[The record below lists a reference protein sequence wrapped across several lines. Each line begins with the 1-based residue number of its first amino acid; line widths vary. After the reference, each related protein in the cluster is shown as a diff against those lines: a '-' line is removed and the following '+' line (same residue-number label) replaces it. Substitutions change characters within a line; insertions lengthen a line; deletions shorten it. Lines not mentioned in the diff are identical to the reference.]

1 MKTDQSISISN
12 RLFIESTMNIS
23 TSLIYRILVPKF
35 IRKIIRAKHLRKT
48 ILNHYANLPETP
60 TKEILD
66 VLEYLKS
73 NPIAVFPYDFQNK
86 YIAENIEVL
95 DDKVKGLRYVML
107 NGRKLYFKKRWSK
120 RRIRHSFNELTKEQD
135 PKSPHCYLNDQFL
148 IEDGEVLV
156 DIGVAEGNFALEA
169 VEKASRI
176 IMFETDVEWI
186 EALKATFEPWKDKVL
201 IVNKFVS
208 DITNSKNTTLDD
220 FIKPDEK
227 ITFLKIDVDGAES
240 RLMKGCK
247 RILAE
252 QKPLKLAICTY
263 HKHQDEE
270 EFNSLLIR
278 NGFETTHSDGFILF
292 YYDKKMKAPYLR
304 RGLIRAT
311 KKG

>member
-1 MKTDQSISISN
+1 
-12 RLFIESTMNIS
+12 MNIS
-23 TSLIYRILVPKF
+23 NSLIYRILIPKF
-35 IRKIIRAKHLRKT
+35 IRKIILAKHLRNA
-48 ILNHYANLPETP
+48 ILNYYANLPEQP
-60 TKEILD
+60 SDEIRE
-66 VLEYLKS
+66 VLEYLKF

-107 NGRKLYFKKRWSK
+107 NGKRLYFKKRWSK
-120 RRIRHSFNELTKEQD
+120 KRIRHSFNELTKEQD
-135 PKSPHCYLNDQFL
+135 PKSPHRYLNEQFK

-186 EALKATFEPWKDKVL
+186 EALNATFEPWKDKVL

-208 DITNSKNTTLDD
+208 DITNYSNTTLDD
-220 FIKPDEK
+220 FIGPEEK

-263 HKHQDEE
+263 HKQNDAE
-270 EFNSLLIR
+270 EFKSLLIR

>member
-1 MKTDQSISISN
+1 
-12 RLFIESTMNIS
+12 
-23 TSLIYRILVPKF
+23 
-35 IRKIIRAKHLRKT
+35 
-48 ILNHYANLPETP
+48 LNE
-60 TKEILD
+60 
-66 VLEYLKS
+66 
-73 NPIAVFPYDFQNK
+73 Q
-86 YIAENIEVL
+86 
-95 DDKVKGLRYVML
+95 
-107 NGRKLYFKKRWSK
+107 FK
-120 RRIRHSFNELTKEQD
+120 
-135 PKSPHCYLNDQFL
+135 

-186 EALKATFEPWKDKVL
+186 EALNATFEPWKDKVL

-208 DITNSKNTTLDD
+208 DITNYSNTTLDD
-220 FIKPDEK
+220 FIGPEEK

-263 HKHQDEE
+263 HKQNDAE
-270 EFNSLLIR
+270 EFKSLLIR

>member
-1 MKTDQSISISN
+1 
-12 RLFIESTMNIS
+12 MNIS
-23 TSLIYRILVPKF
+23 MSLIYMILVPKF
-35 IRKIIRAKHLRKT
+35 IRKIILAKHLRT
-48 ILNHYANLPETP
+48 SILNYYANLPETP
-60 TKEILD
+60 SSEIHE

-86 YIAENIEVL
+86 YDAEKIEVL

-107 NGRKLYFKKRWSK
+107 DGKKLYFKKRWSK
-120 RRIRHSFNELTKEQD
+120 KRIRHSFNELTKEQD
-135 PKSPHCYLNDQFL
+135 AKSPHRYLNDEFK

-186 EALKATFEPWKDKVL
+186 EALNATFEPWKDKVL

-208 DITNSKNTTLDD
+208 DITNSSNTTLDD
-220 FIKPDEK
+220 FIGSDEK

-247 RILAE
+247 RILSE
-252 QKPLKLAICTY
+252 QKPLKVAICTY

-292 YYDKKMKAPYLR
+292 YYDKKIKAPYLR
-304 RGLIRAT
+304 RGLIRAV
-311 KKG
+311 KKVKTIYGQYLL